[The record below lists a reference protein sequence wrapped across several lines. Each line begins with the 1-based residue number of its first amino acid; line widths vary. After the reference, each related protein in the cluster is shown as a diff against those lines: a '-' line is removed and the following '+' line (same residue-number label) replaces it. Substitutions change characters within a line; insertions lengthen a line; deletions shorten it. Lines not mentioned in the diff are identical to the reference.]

1 MHISDLVMY
10 MYMYIHVYI
19 PVHVHV
25 SVQARE
31 MRMQCETVSL
41 QLAEK
46 DTALKKALE
55 EIAAKV
61 NHMYMY
67 TVCKEGWSRG
77 GRRDWMAL
85 KFM

>member
-1 MHISDLVMY
+1 
-10 MYMYIHVYI
+10 
-19 PVHVHV
+19 
-25 SVQARE
+25 
-31 MRMQCETVSL
+31 MRMQCETVNL

-46 DTALKKALE
+46 DTALKKAVE

-67 TVCKEGWSRG
+67 TVHVHVCNEGWGRG